1 MPFVQNF
8 PFFSIILS
16 IACAVICI
24 LLKQRPAKLLT
35 FACLITLTVF
45 SAVLL
50 AFTLR
55 TGESFTYMLGYFP
68 APFGNELR
76 AGAFEAFMAL
86 LFSSITLLSVAGG
99 LRDIFHD
106 EPEKKI
112 NLFYFMVNML
122 TSAMLAIIYTN
133 DIFTA
138 YVFIEVSTIAACSV
152 ISAKPGGRTLAATM
166 SYLILSLIGSALI
179 LFSLAMFYG
188 VTGHLLFSGLL
199 EGVTAL
205 AATGQYTI
213 PLLVLTGMMA
223 VGLAIK
229 SALFPFHGWLPDAH
243 ASATTSA
250 SAILSGLIIKC
261 YPILL
266 IRMIYCVFGLETM
279 GKLYIPHIMIF
290 FGVVGIVYG
299 SWRAVRQHSIKRM
312 LAYGSISNI
321 GFIFVAIGLNT
332 NAGMVAAGF
341 HIAAHAVGKAMLFT
355 AAGGLAAVSDHR
367 KDFNSLRGAGRRDLF
382 AGIAFVIGALSMIG
396 IPLFPGFISKLII
409 TLAALETPFAVLV
422 IPAVVVVSTVLS
434 GMYYIP
440 AIICIFSKPREPG
453 EEFVLKSHI
462 DLILA
467 KFDSEEGASVPA
479 VPEHVPLGMA
489 IPYWAALGIFIAL
502 TLFIGL
508 FSRQILYAIELG
520 LAAIS

>member
-16 IACAVICI
+16 ITCAVICI
-24 LLKQRPAKLLT
+24 LLKQRPAKVLT
-35 FACLITLTVF
+35 FACLITLTVL

-55 TGESFTYMLGYFP
+55 TGESFSFTMGAFP

-76 AGAFEAFMAL
+76 AGPFEALMAL
-86 LFSSITLLSVAGG
+86 LFSVVTLLSIAGG

-122 TSAMLAIIYTN
+122 LSALLAIIYTN

-138 YVFIEVSTIAACSV
+138 YVFIEITTIAACST

-166 SYLILSLIGSALI
+166 SYLILSLIGSS
-179 LFSLAMFYG
+179 LFLLGLAMLYS
-188 VTGHLLFSGLL
+188 VTGHLLFPGLL
-199 EGVTAL
+199 GGITTL
-205 AATGQYTI
+205 FAAGYYTL
-213 PLLVLTGMMA
+213 PLFVIIGMMVA
-223 VGLAIK
+223 GFAIK

-243 ASATTSA
+243 ASATTAA
-250 SAILSGLIIKC
+250 SAVLSGIIIKV

-266 IRMIYCVFGLETM
+266 IRMIFYVFGFETM
-279 GKLYIPHIMIF
+279 GALRIAHLFIF
-290 FGVVGIVYG
+290 FGVAAIVYG
-299 SWRAVRQHSIKRM
+299 SWRAMQQKTIKRM
-312 LAYGSISNI
+312 LAYASISNM

-332 NAGMVAAGF
+332 YAGMAAAAF

-367 KDFNSLRGAGRRDLF
+367 KDFTSLRGAGRRDLF
-382 AGIAFVIGALSMIG
+382 AGTAFVVGALSMIG
-396 IPLFPGFISKLII
+396 IPLFPGFISKLVL
-409 TLAALETPFAVLV
+409 TMAALETPFAVVV
-422 IPAVVVVSTVLS
+422 IPAVVIVSTVFS

-440 AIICIFSKPREPG
+440 AIICIFSKRPASPAKSATP
-453 EEFVLKSHI
+453 EE
-462 DLILA
+462 
-467 KFDSEEGASVPA
+467 
-479 VPEHVPLGMA
+479 PEHVPLTMSLL
-489 IPYWAALGIFIAL
+489 YWAALSIFMAI
-502 TLFIGL
+502 TLFLGL
-508 FSRQILYAIELG
+508 FSQPVLRAIERG
-520 LAAIS
+520 LAAFG